1 MIKTVT
7 QNGNRI
13 IIQRD
18 NGSTNTPISVGGM
31 LQGFT
36 ATQITVKNGDG
47 SYTIY
52 DENGNAKSTFRA

>member
-7 QNGNRI
+7 QNGHFI
-13 IIQRD
+13 LIQRN
-18 NGSTNTPISVGGM
+18 NGSSSVPISVNGT

-36 ATQITVKNGDG
+36 STQITIKNGDG
-47 SYTIY
+47 IY